1 MGEKGQPLTF
11 EFRENRGVR
20 HLQGIEEAMILRSN
34 LAQTILYDP
43 AHPVSIAMKKMQDVP
58 EIRIIEGNGTA

>member
-1 MGEKGQPLTF
+1 
-11 EFRENRGVR
+11 
-20 HLQGIEEAMILRSN
+20 MILRSN

>member
-1 MGEKGQPLTF
+1 
-11 EFRENRGVR
+11 
-20 HLQGIEEAMILRSN
+20 MILRSN

-58 EIRIIEGNGTA
+58 EVKIIEGWE